1 MYFLFFIKVLIN
13 CTRCDVSA
21 VESLKYPIIH
31 LKSFKIIDKPEKIA
45 IKDGYIYNGLQCIQK
60 IEYLGKKNLIIGSKK
75 DIVFLPEQKRKFV
88 IYDSACKELKN
99 IKWDFILTNSFP
111 LVITIS

>member
-1 MYFLFFIKVLIN
+1 MGIY
-13 CTRCDVSA
+13 TTDSSVS
-21 VESLKYPIIH
+21 
-31 LKSFKIIDKPEKIA
+31 
-45 IKDGYIYNGLQCIQK
+45 K

-99 IKWDFILTNSFP
+99 IKWDFIL
-111 LVITIS
+111 VINQPCGIIADFKYVKYALHGTDNREKLP